1 MMDLFSMAEI
11 RGLDYSFYQNALRTI
26 EGITSEEIM
35 ETGLTHLNP
44 KDMLIV
50 TAG

>member
-11 RGLDYSFYQNALRTI
+11 RGLDYAFYQNTLLTI
-26 EGITSEEIM
+26 EGITSVEIM
-35 ETGLTHLNP
+35 ETASIHLNSEE
-44 KDMLIV
+44 MLIV